1 MSDLLNCSFQE
12 IEAKLQGKLET
23 GQSLARFTTWRTG
36 GLADLLLT
44 PACLQDIQLVFQSLK
59 DDVPITWLGLGSN
72 SLILDKGVRG
82 LVVVMQGAKLNQLEF
97 LDNHRVKVQAAVACG
112 QFARMCARN
121 GLVGAEF
128 LAGVPGTIGGALRMN
143 AGCYGGEMWDLV
155 DSVEL
160 LTAKGQLLLR
170 NADEF
175 TVAYRFV
182 DLPQDTFFLS
192 ATLHLKSGDKAQS
205 LGEIKQLLAK
215 RNASQPTNLPN
226 CGSVFRNPE
235 GDYSARLIEACGL
248 KGYSVGDAQVSEKHA
263 NFIVNNGKASSAEI
277 LSVINYV
284 HAQVNE
290 KQGVDLVQEVKVL
303 GE

>member
-1 MSDLLNCSFQE
+1 VSDLLNCSFGE
-12 IEAKLQGKLET
+12 IEAKLQGKLQQE
-23 GQSLARFTTWRTG
+23 QSLARYTTWRTG
-36 GLADLLLT
+36 GPAQLLLT
-44 PACLQDIQLVFQSLK
+44 PVCVQDIQLVFQSLK
-59 DDVPITWLGLGSN
+59 DGVPITWLGLGSN
-72 SLILDKGVRG
+72 SLILDKGIRG
-82 LVVVMQGAKLNQLEF
+82 LVVVMQGAKLNQLTF
-97 LDNHRVKVQAAVACG
+97 SDNHYVKVEAGVACG
-112 QFARMCARN
+112 QFARMCARHS
-121 GLVGAEF
+121 LVGAEF

-160 LTAKGQLLLR
+160 LTAKGQLLAK

-175 TVAYRFV
+175 EVAYRYV
-182 DLPQDTFFLS
+182 DLQEETFFLS
-192 ATLHLKSGDKAQS
+192 ATLHLKPGDKVQS
-205 LGEIKQLLAK
+205 LQEIKQLIAK

-263 NFIVNNGKASSAEI
+263 NFIVNNGKASSADI
-277 LSVINYV
+277 LTVINYV
-284 HAQVNE
+284 HEQVKV
-290 KQGVDLVQEVKVL
+290 KQGVDLIQEVKVL